1 MKYNYLFHILLLSAL
16 LAIDKTY
23 VQQHKPSIDP
33 FRQSSA
39 AKIGDNPFPP
49 NPMNDRAKG
58 YIDQGRIKTAV
69 TNYGTFINWDTHPSG
84 IWGDLLQESRV
95 IQIQRITPGRSLKPL

>member
-1 MKYNYLFHILLLSAL
+1 MKYNYFFNILLLSSL

-49 NPMNDRAKG
+49 NPMGDRASSALAGQQKNA
-58 YIDQGRIKTAV
+58 RAKTRALCGCCS
-69 TNYGTFINWDTHPSG
+69 NRWS
-84 IWGDLLQESRV
+84 
-95 IQIQRITPGRSLKPL
+95 

>member
-49 NPMNDRAKG
+49 NPMGDRAKG
-58 YIDQGRIKTAV
+58 YVDQGRVKTAI
-69 TNYGTFINWDTHPSG
+69 TNYGSFINWDAHPSG
-84 IWGDLLQESRV
+84 IWGDYSYEAG
-95 IQIQRITPGRSLKPL
+95 T